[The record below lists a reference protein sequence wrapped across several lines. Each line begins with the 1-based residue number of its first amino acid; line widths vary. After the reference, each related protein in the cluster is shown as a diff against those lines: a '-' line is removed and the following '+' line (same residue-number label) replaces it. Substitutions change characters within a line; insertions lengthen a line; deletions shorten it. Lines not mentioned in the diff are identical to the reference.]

1 MGARFAAQFPK
12 TGRSGIVDERIV
24 GKQLVVKV
32 KNQPCSPLGDITALE
47 LLTFI
52 HKQPFEELY
61 PNLWVA
67 V

>member
-1 MGARFAAQFPK
+1 MLLDFPK
-12 TGRSGIVDERIV
+12 LDDQELWLKEGW

-32 KNQPCSPLGDITALE
+32 KNLPSLPLDDITALE

-67 V
+67 L